1 MVAVIA
7 VALLA
12 GSGAAVVV
20 LLSAGSP
27 SENPRASAS
36 PRPVSADEADRLAVM
51 RFQNY
56 RGTGLHFNTEIV
68 AGKATLRLDGDVDFR
83 KELGYAKIAG
93 AGSSFTL
100 QWDARTLVAWPGS
113 SAGPSPPAKLPTRT
127 PARRALA
134 PSGSAVDAVL
144 AVVLGLAR
152 DRPDNAQ
159 LIRRN
164 GAKWLGRDR
173 IASTE
178 VDVLQGPAAR
188 GAPSGSG
195 AALRYWLDMTGHA
208 HRVEAFLGGGSRR
221 TQIDLDATSFAAF
234 ARSAQLPA

>member
-36 PRPVSADEADRLAVM
+36 PRPVSADEANRLAVM

-113 SAGPSPPAKLPTRT
+113 SAGPSPPAKLPTGT

-134 PSGSAVDAVL
+134 PSGPPSTRSSPWSWDCPRSARQRA
-144 AVVLGLAR
+144 AHTAQRGEVVGT
-152 DRPDNAQ
+152 RPDRLHRGRRPAGARRKGSA
-159 LIRRN
+159 IRLRRRPALLA
-164 GAKWLGRDR
+164 GHDR
-173 IASTE
+173 ARAS
-178 VDVLQGPAAR
+178 
-188 GAPSGSG
+188 
-195 AALRYWLDMTGHA
+195 
-208 HRVEAFLGGGSRR
+208 VEAFLGGGSRR
-221 TQIDLDATSFAAF
+221 TQIDLDATSFTAF